1 MEHTSNN
8 IAKFLDS
15 ELRLLKSELQRTIQA
30 KNSIFAKI
38 INVESP
44 IAEQTIE
51 DLKTREE
58 TLHDEIDL
66 ILSER
71 EKQIGIE
78 KKEAENLID
87 RAAGEAENLIDA
99 GRTEAENLIDAGR
112 TEAEN
117 LIDRAAGEAENLT
130 THANVEIENLK
141 KTA

>member
-1 MEHTSNN
+1 MSMEHTSTNN

-15 ELRLLKSELQRTIQA
+15 ELRLLKSELQRTMQA

-58 TLHDEIDL
+58 ILHDEINL

-71 EKQIGIE
+71 DKQRGIE
-78 KKEAENLID
+78 RVEAENLID
-87 RAAGEAENLIDA
+87 TGRVEAENLIDTGRVEAENLIEQAAGEAENLIDT
-99 GRTEAENLIDAGR
+99 GRVEAENLIDTGR
-112 TEAEN
+112 VEADN
-117 LIDRAAGEAENLT
+117 L
-130 THANVEIENLK
+130 
-141 KTA
+141 

>member
-1 MEHTSNN
+1 MSMEHTSTNN

-15 ELRLLKSELQRTIQA
+15 ELRLLKSELQRTMQA

-58 TLHDEIDL
+58 ILHDEINL

-71 EKQIGIE
+71 DKQRGIE
-78 KKEAENLID
+78 RVEAENLID
-87 RAAGEAENLIDA
+87 TGRVEAENLIEQAAGEAENLI
-99 GRTEAENLIDAGR
+99 EQ
-112 TEAEN
+112 
-117 LIDRAAGEAENLT
+117 AAGEAENLIEQV
-130 THANVEIENLK
+130 NVEIENLK
-141 KTA
+141 KTAMIASKN